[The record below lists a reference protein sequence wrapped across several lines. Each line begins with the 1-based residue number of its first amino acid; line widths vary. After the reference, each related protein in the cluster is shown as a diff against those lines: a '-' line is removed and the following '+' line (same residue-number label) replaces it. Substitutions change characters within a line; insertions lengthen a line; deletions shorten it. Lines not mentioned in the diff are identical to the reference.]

1 MVKKRVMG
9 RYDSHG
15 SHLFLGLLLLG
26 VFLAIAGNPETTLA
40 GGEFHISNEAS
51 VIYNDVS
58 GPGSKQSSLSEGFH
72 YIDAF
77 SLSGNGERMGFDYNY
92 NLGFKATNDRTMD
105 VKEISLTNLQG
116 RATNKV
122 HTMNI
127 GDTFESFSQYSLSSA
142 LKGVSYRFADSA
154 KRLPEATV
162 VYGIAYGRWDTF
174 WGNRSEVGAIERQ
187 VWGAK
192 VKHAFLPELSA
203 GLSAVKSVDH
213 MRLFTED
220 LYDNNLFAFDW
231 EYNPIKGLTV
241 RGESSLSDT
250 EVTAVTDTTRS
261 LSGSA
266 HRIEAIGSGGPSK
279 VTLDYERVSTDFKTL
294 MGSATPDREKV
305 KAKWRYKYAKNLT
318 ANLGFLWYR
327 DNLNGAKAYTTDHYK
342 PEIGLT
348 ASRLFQRQYAVV
360 DMLYKPE
367 KSQRRDES
375 DANNSLNHVLTMNYR
390 DRYGIIQSDL
400 NLGYTKY
407 GTDENVRDSNEYL
420 ANINLSTRQTYDRFI
435 VKPALYLGLPGR
447 TGGFT

>member
-1 MVKKRVMG
+1 
-9 RYDSHG
+9 
-15 SHLFLGLLLLG
+15 
-26 VFLAIAGNPETTLA
+26 
-40 GGEFHISNEAS
+40 
-51 VIYNDVS
+51 
-58 GPGSKQSSLSEGFH
+58 
-72 YIDAF
+72 
-77 SLSGNGERMGFDYNY
+77 
-92 NLGFKATNDRTMD
+92 
-105 VKEISLTNLQG
+105 
-116 RATNKV
+116 
-122 HTMNI
+122 
-127 GDTFESFSQYSLSSA
+127 
-142 LKGVSYRFADSA
+142 
-154 KRLPEATV
+154 
-162 VYGIAYGRWDTF
+162 
-174 WGNRSEVGAIERQ
+174 
-187 VWGAK
+187 
-192 VKHAFLPELSA
+192 
-203 GLSAVKSVDH
+203 
-213 MRLFTED
+213 
-220 LYDNNLFAFDW
+220 
-231 EYNPIKGLTV
+231 
-241 RGESSLSDT
+241 
-250 EVTAVTDTTRS
+250 VTAVADTTRS

-435 VKPALYLGLPGR
+435 VKPALYLGTWTSRDELADSHDKIYEYALNFGLDVPDKQITSNIRFGQNR
-447 TGGFT
+447 LEKSAIGADESTKTFLDANVYYTPPLMAKLNYGVLFLRVMVNNYRYTFTDNDFRETSVTSGVNIQF